1 MCSRLRTNRPR
12 TCSSGGSGDYGAS
25 VTGVPYIYTHHGPVQ
40 FGPGERAEKDCI
52 QIIPRV
58 SELQGTRLRVYIRYI
73 VLYIMLCVCA
83 YYYCIRRAHLNTC
96 MTYNNNKKKKYVCIF
111 NGYKLVL

>member
-12 TCSSGGSGDYGAS
+12 TCSSGASGDYGAS
-25 VTGVPYIYTHHGPVQ
+25 VTGVPYIYIPITDRCSSGQVKEQ
-40 FGPGERAEKDCI
+40 RKTAYRSSRAYPSC
-52 QIIPRV
+52 RV
-58 SELQGTRLRVYIRYI
+58 PASECIRYI

-83 YYYCIRRAHLNTC
+83 YYYCIRRVHLNTC